1 MSEENVKKAFKK
13 LTMTVAIEDDNLQFK
28 LSNIDNDTLPLL
40 KSLNLREF
48 LPE

>member
-1 MSEENVKKAFKK
+1 MSEKDVKRAFDK
-13 LTMTVAIEDDNLQFK
+13 LDMTVAIEKNTPQFK

-40 KSLNLREF
+40 ESLELEKF